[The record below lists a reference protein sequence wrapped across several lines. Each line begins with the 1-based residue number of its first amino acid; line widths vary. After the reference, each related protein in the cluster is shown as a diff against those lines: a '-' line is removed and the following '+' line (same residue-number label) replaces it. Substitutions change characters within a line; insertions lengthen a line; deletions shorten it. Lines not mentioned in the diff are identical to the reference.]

1 MKLLEVLLVMCILFW
16 AFIGSTTMAAR
27 KTVFVGNLFDGANKK
42 NKNNSS
48 VAVLDDSV
56 HRCKNHKKIHVSS
69 CYNDTSSSEDKR
81 VVPTGPNPLHNR

>member
-16 AFIGSTTMAAR
+16 AFIGSTTVAR
-27 KTVFVGNLFDGANKK
+27 KTVFVGNLFEGAKNKK
-42 NKNNSS
+42 HNSS
-48 VAVLDDSV
+48 VAVLDDHV

>member
-16 AFIGSTTMAAR
+16 AFIGSTTVAR
-27 KTVFVGNLFDGANKK
+27 KTVSVGNLSDGANK

-48 VAVLDDSV
+48 VTVLDDDV
-56 HRCKNHKKIHVSS
+56 HRCKNHKKTHVSS